1 MYKEK
6 KAVVIFPNTHHAFL
20 QSCRRRSFELRR
32 KQRTDCFFAT
42 PQTPSSAYNS
52 K

>member
-1 MYKEK
+1 MT
-6 KAVVIFPNTHHAFL
+6 INFPKTRNAFL
-20 QSCRRRSFELRR
+20 KSRCRLSFELRR

-42 PQTPSSAYNS
+42 PQTPSSNHG